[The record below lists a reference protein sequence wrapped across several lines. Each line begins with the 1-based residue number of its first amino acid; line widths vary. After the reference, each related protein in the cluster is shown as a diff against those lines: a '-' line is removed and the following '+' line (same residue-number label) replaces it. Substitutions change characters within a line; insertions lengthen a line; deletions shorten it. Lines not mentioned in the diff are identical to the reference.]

1 MNNFIRKLIVLLML
15 LSPIFAAAAQTS
27 QSVSLYKVFSSDID
41 DDEIE
46 VPVKRHRLPSAP
58 IECVITSDGICVHD
72 SSVNLAEAIS
82 YEIWDAESE
91 WCVASFSDEFSF
103 IESLFAM
110 SGEFQIRIV
119 FSDYE
124 LVGNVCI

>member
-1 MNNFIRKLIVLLML
+1 MNNFIRKLIVLVML
-15 LSPIFAAAAQTS
+15 LSPMFAAAAQTS
-27 QSVSLYKVFSSDID
+27 QSVSLFKVFSSEI

-91 WCVASFSDEFSF
+91 WCVASFSDESSF

-124 LVGNVCI
+124 LVGNVYL

>member
-1 MNNFIRKLIVLLML
+1 MKKFSQNFIALIML
-15 LSPIFAAAAQTS
+15 LIPLSMVASTDVCSFLFS
-27 QSVSLYKVFSSDID
+27 KVVSSETPDNIKDI
-41 DDEIE
+41 
-46 VPVKRHRLPSAP
+46 PNRHKLPSSQ

-72 SSVNLAEAIS
+72 SSVDLAEAIS

-110 SGEFQIRIV
+110 SGELQIRIV